1 MRPRSHHEPRW
12 AAAMVP
18 DGTPMATATTRAH
31 SMSMSVGSARSQ
43 RARLTGR
50 SRK

>member
-1 MRPRSHHEPRW
+1 MSPRSHAEPRC

-18 DGTPMATATTRAH
+18 DGTPMATATKSEQ
-31 SMSMSVGSARSQ
+31 SMSTSVGSARSHS
-43 RARLTGR
+43 ARLTGR